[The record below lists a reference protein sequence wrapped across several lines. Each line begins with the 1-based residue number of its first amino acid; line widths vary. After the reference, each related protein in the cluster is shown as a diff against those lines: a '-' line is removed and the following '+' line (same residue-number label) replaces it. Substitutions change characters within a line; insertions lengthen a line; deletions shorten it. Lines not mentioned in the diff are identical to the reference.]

1 MPIQGMNAVKT
12 GQADLALTPSIY
24 ALRADM
30 KHEFAYPL
38 IDGTI
43 VLPSFAAAR
52 NTLDYGL
59 AVRILSM
66 ILTKD
71 FCNFFVNSGDLV
83 SAVEGT
89 MENRFPALAD
99 SIYRY
104 PAGEWFNSITPV
116 DFYKDYCMTGG
127 RTFCQL
133 LQFRC
138 IMNQLCIH

>member
-1 MPIQGMNAVKT
+1 MNAVKT

-104 PAGEWFNSITPV
+104 PAGEWFNSITP
-116 DFYKDYCMTGG
+116 
-127 RTFCQL
+127 
-133 LQFRC
+133 
-138 IMNQLCIH
+138 